1 MRVKAVNWKIWLP
14 IILGLG
20 YLLTRFFNL
29 TIIPIFVDE
38 AIYTRWSQIILAD
51 PSHNLFI
58 PLSDGKQPLYMWVA
72 AQFLRVFQDPL
83 FATRATSVIA
93 GLFGVWGTY
102 LLAKELFNKRV
113 GVLAAVLF
121 IFCPFLLLYNRLAVV
136 DGMMTTFFIFAV
148 YFIFLLVRDLKV
160 RNSILLGLIL
170 GFGVLTKSTA
180 ALAIIFIPFS
190 IIFLKTRGINGGRSY
205 VKLFGLW
212 LLALVIAF
220 SMYRTLKVSPLYYLI
235 AQRTP
240 DFIFTPKEIL
250 SHLFD
255 PFLVRF
261 KDVSSWLL
269 GYLTWPI
276 YISTFL
282 GLILLLKKE
291 WKKGIFLGVY
301 FLGPLLIEMEIAK
314 GFTPRYFIF
323 IAPMALILAAYSLDF
338 ISDWLVRSDQVKIY
352 TEQARYLLV
361 AVLLIPCLI
370 FEFLLLTNPA
380 VAPIPQVEKSGYL
393 EDWSAGYG
401 ITQIANYLKIRAQNG
416 KAITVGTEGVQGFGT
431 LPDGLEVYLRDVKNV
446 TVVGK
451 GRPAEANLEK
461 VPDDLISD
469 AQLHPAYLV
478 VNKSRFLDNENPHVI
493 LVASFP
499 KANGENPLELFEI
512 IP

>member
-1 MRVKAVNWKIWLP
+1 MKVKAVNWKIWLP
-14 IILGLG
+14 IILGLV
-20 YLLTRFFNL
+20 YLLTRFVNL

-58 PLSDGKQPLYMWVA
+58 PLSDGKQPLFMWVA
-72 AQFLRVFQDPL
+72 AQFLRIFSDPL

-136 DGMMTTFFIFAV
+136 DGMLTTFFVFAV
-148 YFIFLLVRDLKV
+148 YFIFLLARDLKV
-160 RNSILLGLIL
+160 KDSILLGLML

-190 IIFLKTRGINGGRSY
+190 IIFLYARGISGSGKY
-205 VKLFGLW
+205 IKLFGLW
-212 LLALVIAF
+212 LLTLVVAF
-220 SMYRTLKVSPLYYLI
+220 VMYRTLKFSPLYYLI

-240 DFIFTPKEIL
+240 DFIFSPKEIL
-250 SHLFD
+250 ADPLSH
-255 PFLVRF
+255 FLPRF

-282 GLILLLKKE
+282 GLILLLKRE
-291 WKKGIFLGVY
+291 WRIGIFLGVY

-323 IAPMALILAAYSLDF
+323 IAPLALILAAYFLDF

-352 TEQARYLLV
+352 SEQARYLLV

-370 FEFLLLTNPA
+370 FEFLLLTNPPN
-380 VAPIPQVEKSGYL
+380 APIPQVEKSGYL

-401 ITQIANYLKIRAQNG
+401 VVQIADFLKIRAESG

-431 LPDGLEVYLRDVKNV
+431 LPDGLEVYLRDTKNV

-451 GRPAEANLEK
+451 GKPAQANLEK
-461 VPDDLISD
+461 VPDDLITD

-478 VNKSRFLDNENPHVI
+478 VNKFRFLDNENPHAI

-499 KANGENPLELFEI
+499 KANGQNPLELFEI
-512 IP
+512 VP